1 MAEGGGCPLDV
12 PLVAG
17 MHTASISG
25 TQLEGAQ
32 AAGRLQGTGQELLCP
47 CKALHE
53 EV

>member
-1 MAEGGGCPLDV
+1 MSSGCSP
-12 PLVAG
+12 
-17 MHTASISG
+17 ASRNAHSQHLCG